1 MWAASMK
8 QSNRFSFR
16 TIGWDLLTF
25 IGLAMIVHALWLY
38 DERVGEIACGLMLVT
53 AGLIA
58 YYLSRKGA

>member
-1 MWAASMK
+1 MK
-8 QSNRFSFR
+8 QRPRFFFR
-16 TIGWDLLTF
+16 DGFRDLLTL

-38 DERVGEIACGLMLVT
+38 DERVGELVCGLMLVT